1 MERLIEFL
9 VDIKK
14 VYEEWI
20 YVDMN
25 KIIYEVNENLFFLSL
40 VYGKD

>member
-9 VDIKK
+9 VDVKK